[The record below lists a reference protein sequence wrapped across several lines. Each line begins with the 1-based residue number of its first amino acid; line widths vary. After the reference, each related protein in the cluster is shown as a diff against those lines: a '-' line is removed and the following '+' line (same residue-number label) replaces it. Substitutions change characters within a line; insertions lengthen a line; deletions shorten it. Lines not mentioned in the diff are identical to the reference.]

1 MLTVEFDRLKLS
13 YREIFLSTANE
24 IRAVVESV
32 RPQGFEGDIFQV
44 YEIGST
50 GFNWQQTV
58 LSALDVRYCGYKK
71 SGLREIQSYR
81 KNCDCI
87 SCGVCCKFAVSE
99 FSFEELNEKA
109 RNGDNFATQF
119 LSVFVP
125 YEDMLEV
132 EKVYP
137 EYVQMLK
144 DSGENGYYFYHC
156 PKVTEDNRCSDYENR
171 PQICRDFPDNP
182 IAFLPKNCGFKDWK
196 LKSESVSLKLNAEA
210 EIINFYKEKI
220 KELY

>member
-1 MLTVEFDRLKLS
+1 MLTAEYDRLKSS
-13 YREIFLSTANE
+13 YREIFLEAANE

-32 RPQGFEGDIFQV
+32 RPEGFVGDIFKT
-44 YEIGST
+44 YEIGSV
-50 GFNWQQTV
+50 GFKWQQTV
-58 LSALDVRYCGYKK
+58 LSVLDVRYCGYKK
-71 SGLREIQSYR
+71 SGLRQIQAFR
-81 KNCDCI
+81 DECDCI
-87 SCGVCCKFAVSE
+87 GCGVCCNFAVSE
-99 FSFEELNEKA
+99 FSFEELQLKA
-109 RNGDNFATQF
+109 KNGDNFASQF
-119 LSVFVP
+119 ISVFIP
-125 YEDMLEV
+125 YENMNEV
-132 EKVYP
+132 ENVYP
-137 EYVQMLK
+137 EYVQMLN
-144 DSGENGYYFYHC
+144 DSGESGYYFYHC

>member
-1 MLTVEFDRLKLS
+1 MLTAEYDRLKSS
-13 YREIFLSTANE
+13 YREIFLEAANE

-32 RPQGFEGDIFQV
+32 RPKDFVGDIFKT
-44 YEIGST
+44 YEIGSV
-50 GFNWQQTV
+50 GFKWQQTV
-58 LSALDVRYCGYKK
+58 LSVLDVRYCGYKK
-71 SGLREIQSYR
+71 SGLRQIQAFR
-81 KNCDCI
+81 DECNCI
-87 SCGVCCKFAVSE
+87 GCGVCCNFAVSE
-99 FSFEELNEKA
+99 FSFEELQLKA
-109 RNGDNFATQF
+109 KNGDNFASQF
-119 LSVFVP
+119 ISVFIP
-125 YEDMLEV
+125 YEDV
-132 EKVYP
+132 EDVKNIYP

-144 DSGENGYYFYHC
+144 DKGESGYYFYHC